1 MVAPLKFLIETKDE
15 LQKVTWPSRPEVI
28 KLTLVV
34 IVLSTIVGVYI
45 GGVDLMFTKL
55 LETIL
60 K

>member
-1 MVAPLKFLIETKDE
+1 MVAPFKFLIETRDE

-34 IVLSTIVGVYI
+34 IVLSTVVGIYI
-45 GGVDLMFTKL
+45 GGVDLMFTKM